1 MLRRLT
7 SGESI
12 PPSRFPHHKAIT
24 AGVATRKLLA
34 TIDRIAD
41 VFWQTEKAN
50 GMGVSTLPPDP
61 AGGAHD
67 P

>member
-12 PPSRFPHHKAIT
+12 PPSRSPHLKAIT
-24 AGVATRKLLA
+24 IGVATRKLLA
-34 TIDRIAD
+34 TIDTIAD
-41 VFWQTEKAN
+41 IFWQTERPRAW
-50 GMGVSTLPPDP
+50 GSSLPPDP
-61 AGGAHD
+61 AGGTHD